1 MTTILVLYYLYQLM
15 KYLKTESNAND
26 YYQMLL
32 NSLIGFHILSAEKF
46 KGFQQIFYEPVT
58 SMHNYN

>member
-1 MTTILVLYYLYQLM
+1 M